1 MSTVSNEITATIVDA
16 NHPRLQ
22 GLQSLFQQLH
32 QAWERLELDGREEA
46 EEANTLHTDLGA
58 EIEGPNLR
66 LTQEAIDNLERRC
79 HLFASHL
86 HETALRLVIPGIASG
101 FRNDLDAAVAEFR
114 ANAVAHEGQLDRNHD
129 WVELH
134 RERITELTTR
144 LGNLTHSPT
153 GTIPRMKD
161 RIRALEDDNHHLRE
175 AIDELRSDVET
186 LRTALEAAG
195 NRTPA
200 RQEPLE
206 EAPARRESP
215 QIPVPPARRGS
226 SQIPPASSS
235 ASEPRNGTRF
245 SDEPYSRRPKTLELN
260 KPTIFTGTDK
270 TVVFSNW
277 WRGVTQYLNATPDE
291 EKGGELRQI
300 VWLGGYLAGEAQEW
314 YWDWDHRREEGLVI
328 GTWKQFSL
336 DINGRFRD
344 DRENVRAYQKLLA
357 LKYRNGDSMHTFLT
371 RWDALCLK
379 ANIKDLIYRQML
391 LSAVG
396 EEVRKRMHMVV
407 PAEEDNAFRGQILQA
422 GRTVE
427 HWAAEEPV
435 RTNNASAQRS
445 IPRPEPPT
453 THPTT
458 TVTTTTP
465 AAAAAA
471 AAAAPRPRPWPRPTG
486 TNGNAAP
493 RFEQRFPTIADAV
506 RGIPQEVVEARRTRG
521 DCLRCGQRR
530 GSPGEHRALF
540 CYRSAN
546 MQPPL
551 ARPLEGNQVAAIE
564 LGKRPI
570 EAEWELDESWKRS
583 RIEDGGKDVS
593 LYADDAGYDSEDRFE
608 D

>member
-1 MSTVSNEITATIVDA
+1 
-16 NHPRLQ
+16 
-22 GLQSLFQQLH
+22 
-32 QAWERLELDGREEA
+32 
-46 EEANTLHTDLGA
+46 
-58 EIEGPNLR
+58 
-66 LTQEAIDNLERRC
+66 
-79 HLFASHL
+79 
-86 HETALRLVIPGIASG
+86 
-101 FRNDLDAAVAEFR
+101 
-114 ANAVAHEGQLDRNHD
+114 
-129 WVELH
+129 
-134 RERITELTTR
+134 
-144 LGNLTHSPT
+144 
-153 GTIPRMKD
+153 
-161 RIRALEDDNHHLRE
+161 
-175 AIDELRSDVET
+175 
-186 LRTALEAAG
+186 
-195 NRTPA
+195 
-200 RQEPLE
+200 
-206 EAPARRESP
+206 
-215 QIPVPPARRGS
+215 
-226 SQIPPASSS
+226 
-235 ASEPRNGTRF
+235 
-245 SDEPYSRRPKTLELN
+245 
-260 KPTIFTGTDK
+260 
-270 TVVFSNW
+270 
-277 WRGVTQYLNATPDE
+277 VTQYLNATPDE

-300 VWLGGYLAGEAQEW
+300 VWVGGYLAGEAQEW
-314 YWDWDHRREEGLVI
+314 YWDWDRRREENLVD

-407 PAEEDNAFRGQILQA
+407 PAEEDNAFRVQILQA

-435 RTNNASAQRS
+435 RTTNNASAQRS
-445 IPRPEPPT
+445 ISRPEPPT

-465 AAAAAA
+465 AAAAA
-471 AAAAPRPRPWPRPTG
+471 PGPRPWPRPTG

-493 RFEQRFPTIADAV
+493 RFEQRFPAIADAV

-583 RIEDGGKDVS
+583 RTEVVGGNDVA
-593 LYADDAGYDSEDRFE
+593 LYADAAGYESEDRFE